1 MTTGIL
7 AVDIGGLSIKAAVL
21 DIQGQMLTERVRI
34 VTPHPC
40 PPGLLLDLVT
50 NLVRDMPAFDRI
62 SVGFPGVVRQG
73 RVLTAANLQS
83 DEWIGFELARQLSA
97 RLGHYP
103 TRVIND
109 ADMIGFALID
119 GVGLELVVTLGT
131 GFGTAVFR
139 DGELMPH
146 MELAHHPIA
155 EGRTYDQYLGD
166 AELKRIGST
175 TWNERLGLA
184 VGLLN
189 TLFHPDQ
196 ILLGGGNARYVS
208 LNLPANTRIV
218 SEVRGMS
225 GGAALWRENLRLPD
239 KLHN

>member
-21 DIQGQMLTERVRI
+21 DIKGHMLTERLRI

-40 PPGLLLDLVT
+40 PPDLLLDLVT
-50 NLVRDMPAFDRI
+50 SLTRDMPAFNRI

-83 DEWIGFELARQLSA
+83 DEWIDFELAKQLSV
-97 RLGHYP
+97 RLGNYP

-119 GVGLELVVTLGT
+119 GVGLEIVVTLGT
-131 GFGTAVFR
+131 GFGTAIFR
-139 DGELMPH
+139 DGDLMPH

-166 AELKRIGST
+166 AELKKIGSK
-175 TWNERLGLA
+175 TWNERLALA
-184 VGLLN
+184 LALLN

-208 LNLPANTRIV
+208 TSLPANTRIV
-218 SEVRGMS
+218 SEARGIS
-225 GGAALWRENLRLPD
+225 GGAALWREYPPLPD
-239 KLHN
+239 LSHN